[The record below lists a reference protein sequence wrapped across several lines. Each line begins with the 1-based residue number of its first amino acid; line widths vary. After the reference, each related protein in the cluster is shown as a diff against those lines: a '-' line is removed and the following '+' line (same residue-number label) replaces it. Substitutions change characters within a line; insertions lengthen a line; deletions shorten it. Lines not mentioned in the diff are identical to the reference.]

1 MGTALEGA
9 RYACDSNK
17 TEFDN
22 LTCAS
27 DITSFFTDMAWWASY
42 LSLAPV
48 WCGVEDIPHAG
59 CASDWAWFS
68 GNSLS
73 IVGDSI
79 GAAADCNINSTNDSL
94 EPDQPTHGPA
104 TEHRRLTDT
113 WAANIPI
120 SRDRAV
126 DLASCLIHIN
136 GLIITATKLGYQTWS
151 TVHGCKYGGPGAIP
165 GMLCSSGVLTSSSF
179 VPWLGQQMAALIG
192 ACPVQTIPG
201 AYCASDALDITAVM
215 VSFSA
220 FATTFTKD
228 CGWVG

>member
-1 MGTALEGA
+1 
-9 RYACDSNK
+9 
-17 TEFDN
+17 
-22 LTCAS
+22 
-27 DITSFFTDMAWWASY
+27 MAWWASY

-73 IVGDSI
+73 IVGDSL
-79 GAAADCNINSTNDSL
+79 GAAADCNINSTNGSL
-94 EPDQPTHGPA
+94 EPVGPSRRLRAEPGNKADRSLESDQPTHGPA
-104 TEHRRLTDT
+104 EHRRLTDT
-113 WAANIPI
+113 WAANLPI

-126 DLASCLIHIN
+126 DLSSCLIHIN
-136 GLIITATKLGYQTWS
+136 NLISLATKLGYQTWG
-151 TVHGCKYGGPGAIP
+151 TVHGCKYGGPGAVP

-179 VPWLGQQMAALIG
+179 IPWLGQNMAMLIG

-201 AYCASDALDITAVM
+201 AYCAADALDITAVI

-228 CGWVG
+228 CGWVN